1 MREAVIQIIC
11 AGLGTLGFALFFQV
25 RRQHLIT
32 ASLGGALSWL
42 CYLAVREICASVF
55 LSSLVASA
63 VICLWSE
70 AMARIRKAPAN
81 VFLIPGIVPL
91 LPGGALYYAMSG
103 IVSGNLDQFV
113 QKGRETALVA
123 VGIAGGIVI
132 GSEIVRLI
140 LSIRLHHRR
149 SLEAKRR
156 ASRQE
161 KTDHQK

>member
-1 MREAVIQIIC
+1 
-11 AGLGTLGFALFFQV
+11 
-25 RRQHLIT
+25 
-32 ASLGGALSWL
+32 
-42 CYLAVREICASVF
+42 
-55 LSSLVASA
+55 
-63 VICLWSE
+63 
-70 AMARIRKAPAN
+70 
-81 VFLIPGIVPL
+81 
-91 LPGGALYYAMSG
+91 MSG

-161 KTDHQK
+161 KN

>member
-81 VFLIPGIVPL
+81 VFLIPGIVRPQAPDPAGDHCRRHRHRL
-91 LPGGALYYAMSG
+91 RDRPPDSEHSAPPSEESGGQAQDQPAGEKLTIKNNPGLGMEKRKTLG
-103 IVSGNLDQFV
+103 
-113 QKGRETALVA
+113 T
-123 VGIAGGIVI
+123 I
-132 GSEIVRLI
+132 GYTG
-140 LSIRLHHRR
+140 
-149 SLEAKRR
+149 K
-156 ASRQE
+156 
-161 KTDHQK
+161 

>member
-1 MREAVIQIIC
+1 MKEAVIQIIC

-25 RRQHLIT
+25 RRQHLLV

-42 CYLAVREICASVF
+42 CYLVVRAPSANVF
-55 LSSLVASA
+55 LSALVASA

-70 AMARIRKAPAN
+70 AMARLRKAPAN

-103 IVSGNLDQFV
+103 IVSGDLDQFV
-113 QKGRETALVA
+113 LKGRETALVA

-132 GSEIVRLI
+132 GSEIVRLVMNI
-140 LSIRLHHRR
+140 QRRRHRR
-149 SLEAKRR
+149 LEARHKPGG
-156 ASRQE
+156 QE
-161 KTDHQK
+161 EN

>member
-1 MREAVIQIIC
+1 MREAVIQILC

-32 ASLGGALSWL
+32 ASLGGSLSWL
-42 CYLAVREICASVF
+42 CYLAVWVRWESVF
-55 LSSLVASA
+55 LSALTAAA

-70 AMARIRKAPAN
+70 AMARVRKAPAN

-103 IVSGNLDQFV
+103 IVAGNLDQFV
-113 QKGRETALVA
+113 LKGKETALVA

-140 LSIRLHHRR
+140 MSILIRRRR
-149 SLEAKRR
+149 SLEARRR
-156 ASRQE
+156 ASGEEQ
-161 KTDHQK
+161 TDHQK

>member
-1 MREAVIQIIC
+1 MREAIIQILC

-25 RRQHLIT
+25 RKQHLIT

-42 CYLAVREICASVF
+42 CYLAVRENCAGVF

-70 AMARIRKAPAN
+70 AMARVRKAPAN

-103 IVSGNLDQFV
+103 IVSGDLEQFV
-113 QKGRETALVA
+113 QKGKETALVA

-140 LSIRLHHRR
+140 MSIRLRHRR
-149 SLEAKRR
+149 RVETKGKTSQK
-156 ASRQE
+156 E
-161 KTDHQK
+161 KN

>member
-1 MREAVIQIIC
+1 MREAIIQILC

-25 RRQHLIT
+25 RRQHL
-32 ASLGGALSWL
+32 AMAALGGSLSWL
-42 CYLAVREICASVF
+42 CYLVVRENCAGVF
-55 LSSLVASA
+55 LSSLVAA
-63 VICLWSE
+63 VVICLWSE
-70 AMARIRKAPAN
+70 AIARVRKAPAN

-103 IVSGNLDQFV
+103 IVSGDLDQFV

-140 LSIRLHHRR
+140 MSIQLRHRR
-149 SLEAKRR
+149 SVEAKRK
-156 ASRQE
+156 ASQE
-161 KTDHQK
+161 EKN